1 MDQTARVQE
10 AKLILGVPGVGAGLL
25 GRESVQWLLEA
36 DAGLGGVQT
45 LLEELQRFLERPL
58 PGSFFGV
65 AAVRDDEL
73 VAFRMLVQRAGWT
86 FGAPDDVK
94 ALQLAVARGEGEAQA
109 EAAAPE
115 AAAEHDEDV
124 A

>member
-1 MDQTARVQE
+1 MDE

-25 GRESVQWLLEA
+25 GRESVEWLLEA
-36 DAGLGGVQT
+36 DAGLGGVQA
-45 LLEELQRFLERPL
+45 LLEELQRFLEQPL

-73 VAFRMLVQRAGWT
+73 AAFRMLVQRAGWA
-86 FGAPDDVK
+86 FGAPEDVK
-94 ALQLAVARGEGEAQA
+94 ALQLAVARGEGEASA
-109 EAAAPE
+109 GTEAPE
-115 AAAEHDEDV
+115 PAAEDEDV